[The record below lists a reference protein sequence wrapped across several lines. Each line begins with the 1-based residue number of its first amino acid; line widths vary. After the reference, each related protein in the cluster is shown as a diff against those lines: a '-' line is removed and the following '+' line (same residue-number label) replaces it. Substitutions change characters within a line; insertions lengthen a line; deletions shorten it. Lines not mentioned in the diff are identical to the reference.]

1 MPTIHANGIEIAYES
16 VGDGEPVLF
25 IAGLGYGGWFWH
37 KQVAEL
43 SRDFRVIT
51 FDNRGSGGTDKPDG
65 PYTTAQMAQDAAG
78 LLDGLGISSAHVV
91 GHSLG
96 GFIAQELTL
105 ARPDLVNQLVLASTS
120 FGGANAV
127 PITPQ
132 ALAVMMD
139 RSGDPAALV
148 RRGID
153 VAAAPGFAQAH
164 PDVVDALLGYRLS
177 GPVPAAQYHAQMMA
191 GAAHNAEERIHA
203 IARPTLVLFG
213 AHDQVVPPANAQ
225 LLTDRIPNARSR
237 ILPGVGHIFPL
248 EDPATTNR
256 VLREFFVF

>member
-1 MPTIHANGIEIAYES
+1 MPTIHANGINIAYECA
-16 VGDGEPVLF
+16 GEGVPLLF
-25 IAGLGYGGWFWH
+25 ITGLGYGGWFWH

-43 SRDFRVIT
+43 SREFQVIT

-65 PYTTAQMAQDAAG
+65 PYATAQMAQDAAG
-78 LLDGLGISSAHVV
+78 LLDGLGIARAHVV

-96 GFIAQELTL
+96 GFIAQELAL
-105 ARPDLVNQLVLASTS
+105 ARPDLVQQLVLASTS

-132 ALAVMMD
+132 ALAVMME

-148 RRGID
+148 RRGIG
-153 VAAAPGFAQAH
+153 VAAAPGFAERD
-164 PDVVDALLGYRLS
+164 PEMVEALIGYRLS

-191 GAAHNAEERIHA
+191 GATHNAEERIHA
-203 IARPTLVLFG
+203 ITAPTLVLFG
-213 AHDQVVPPANAQ
+213 EHDQVVPPANAQ

-248 EDPATTNR
+248 EDPAATNR